1 MGSSLAFLFLIY
13 INEPLSQ
20 LCACLI
26 DQQTLRFKIIF
37 KYTPDEL
44 VRAFFNER
52 LDPVFVLDLIKV
64 RDRQLKIFFIFLF
77 LLFIKTLEEIF
88 VEEAELLLLSVRF
101 QDLK

>member
-1 MGSSLAFLFLIY
+1 MRY
-13 INEPLSQ
+13 N
-20 LCACLI
+20 
-26 DQQTLRFKIIF
+26 RIF
-37 KYTPDEL
+37 KDTLDEL
-44 VRAFFNER
+44 FRVFINKR
-52 LDPVFVLDLIKV
+52 LDPVFVLDLIKL